1 MPLRVTLTASACLLV
16 NTLSLINTIC
26 SSRDRSQSTNR
37 RTNFQDHSEIGKL
50 QYEDEDGIATRESLS
65 SFDNGIFRFF
75 IATGAISG
83 LAISIFCVGKSTFD
97 TSQSDRSADLLW
109 LKSISA
115 AAWVRH
121 VEGGCK
127 H

>member
-65 SFDNGIFRFF
+65 SFGNGIPRFF
-75 IATGAISG
+75 IATGAMTG
-83 LAISIFCVGKSTFD
+83 LAISMFCVGKSIFMTNLSEGD
-97 TSQSDRSADLLW
+97 ADLLW
-109 LKSISA
+109 LKFISA
-115 AAWVRH
+115 AAWVRC
-121 VEGGCK
+121 VADGCK